1 MLAQSINRKCYAER
15 HNERS
20 VPNEGRSEVKR
31 GLVVKVSLKVRLERI
46 KRDIEVQYALKRGN
60 RG

>member
-1 MLAQSINRKCYAER
+1 M
-15 HNERS
+15 
-20 VPNEGRSEVKR
+20 PNAITSEVLRTKGRSEVKR

-46 KRDIEVQYALKRGN
+46 KRDIEVQYALKRDN